1 MYWSPASCC
10 WCVACAALLLA
21 GCGARTELEVG
32 LSSDAGVVAGECPGL
47 PRPPSCPDAGNPWL
61 LFDYGSGGD
70 GFHIYAVRA
79 DRTQFHQL
87 ALPQQFT
94 LMPAVS
100 PDGARLL
107 YVSMTSLAEPF
118 TLHLYTLATGV
129 DLPIAVGM
137 NLGYAAM
144 SPDGTTIAYA
154 AGNDMRL
161 VDASGSNDRLL
172 SQSGYGRPVF
182 RCDAQTVFVSATGAV
197 FAALDLAGD
206 VTTLIA
212 GYGGYPDFGLSPDGS
227 TVVTAATCAASGLD
241 RALRTYPFDALPL
254 PCSAGNI
261 IPTTGLPLGA
271 LQSALPTWGPTG
283 LIAAVAGAD
292 TYLVPA
298 TGGTARSVT
307 AGHLDTTGAQG
318 GGDPA
323 WMPPCAELP

>member
-1 MYWSPASCC
+1 MFLSPASHRSLIPF
-10 WCVACAALLLA
+10 AALLLS
-21 GCGARTELEVG
+21 GCGARTELDVS
-32 LSSDAGVVAGECPGL
+32 LSSDAGVIDSECPGL
-47 PRPPSCPDAGNPWL
+47 PGPPSCPDAGNPWL

-79 DRTQFHQL
+79 DGSRFHQL
-87 ALPQQFT
+87 TLPQQFT

-100 PDGARLL
+100 PDGARIL
-107 YVSMTSLAEPF
+107 YVSLTSVAEPF

-137 NLGYAAM
+137 NLGNAAM

-154 AGNDMRL
+154 ADNDMRL
-161 VDASGSNDRLL
+161 VDATGKNDRLL
-172 SQSGYGRPVF
+172 AHSAYGRPAF
-182 RCDAQTVFVSATGAV
+182 RCDADTVFVTATGAV
-197 FAALDLAGD
+197 LAAVDLAGE

-212 GYGGYPDFGLSPDGS
+212 GYGGYPDFGLSPDGA

-254 PCSAGNI
+254 PCSAGTVV
-261 IPTTGLPLGA
+261 PTTGLPLGA
-271 LQSALPTWGPTG
+271 LQSALPTWGPAG

-298 TGGTARSVT
+298 TGGTAASVT
-307 AGHLDTTGAQG
+307 AGHLDSTGAMG
-318 GGDPA
+318 AGDPA
-323 WMPPCAELP
+323 WMPACAELP